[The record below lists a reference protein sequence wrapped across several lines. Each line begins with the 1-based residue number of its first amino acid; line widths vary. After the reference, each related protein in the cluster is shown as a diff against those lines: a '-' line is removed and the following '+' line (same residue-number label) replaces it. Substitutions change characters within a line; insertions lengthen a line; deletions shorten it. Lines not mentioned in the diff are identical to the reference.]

1 MLQFHIPA
9 KIIRL
14 VKLAMTSKESQV
26 RVQTKLIGS
35 VDYRI
40 RVKTERWLG
49 SPCYLM

>member
-1 MLQFHIPA
+1 MLHFQIPA

-14 VKLAMTSKESQV
+14 VRLVMTSTESQV

-49 SPCYLM
+49 FPAI